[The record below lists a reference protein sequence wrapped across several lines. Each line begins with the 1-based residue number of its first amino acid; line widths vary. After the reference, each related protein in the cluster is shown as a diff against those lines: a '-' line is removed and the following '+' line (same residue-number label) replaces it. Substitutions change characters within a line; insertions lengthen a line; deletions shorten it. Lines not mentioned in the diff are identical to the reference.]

1 MDNMNNISDRIWEYL
16 RYCKEQKH
24 LSRNTIRAYRI
35 DMQQFIDFLGE
46 RKLEKKGVTAIN
58 KEILKEFVGLIQ
70 ERYAP
75 KTCRRKIACVKAF
88 FNHMEYEDVI
98 LVNPFRRIKVKLK
111 EEKTLPK
118 TMKRQEIA
126 LQLRYVYKLI
136 SKAKSGHQRFI
147 ALRLAAIYELLIGTG
162 IRIGELCKLKTDDID
177 FDDRSIRILG
187 KGGKE
192 RIVYLTSNII
202 ITALQQYAETAES
215 NGMKSEFFFKGRNQK
230 HISEESARNY
240 IEKIARKILG
250 KRITPH
256 MFRHTFATMLL
267 ESNVDIKYIQEL
279 LGHSSIKTTMIYLH
293 LVNSSVRAAVEKA
306 NLRMQYDNC
315 SDKK

>member
-1 MDNMNNISDRIWEYL
+1 MDNISDRIWQYL
-16 RYCKEQKH
+16 RYCKDQKH
-24 LSRNTIRAYRI
+24 LSENTIRAYRI
-35 DMQQFIDFLGE
+35 DMQQFIGFLGE
-46 RKLEKKGVTAIN
+46 RQLEKVSVVAIS

-98 LVNPFRRIKVKLK
+98 TVNPFRKIKIKLK

-118 TMKRQEIA
+118 TMKKQEIT
-126 LQLRYVYKLI
+126 LQLRYVYELI
-136 SKAKSGHQRFI
+136 SKAKSGYQKFI

-162 IRIGELCKLKTDDID
+162 VRIGELCKLKTDDID

-187 KGGKE
+187 KGEKE
-192 RIVYLTSNII
+192 RVVYLTSNKLIA
-202 ITALQQYAETAES
+202 ALRQYAEIAES
-215 NGMKSEFFFKGRNQK
+215 IGMKSEFFFRGRNQK
-230 HISEESARNY
+230 HISEDSARNY
-240 IEKIARKILG
+240 VEKIARKTLG

-293 LVNSSVRAAVEKA
+293 LMNASVRAAVEQA
-306 NLRMQYDNC
+306 NVRMQYDG
-315 SDKK
+315 

>member
-1 MDNMNNISDRIWEYL
+1 MDNISDRIWQYL

-24 LSRNTIRAYRI
+24 LSENTIRAYRI
-35 DMQQFIDFLGE
+35 DMQQFIGFLGE
-46 RKLEKKGVTAIN
+46 RQLEKVSVVTIS
-58 KEILKEFVGLIQ
+58 KDVLKEFVGLIQ

-75 KTCRRKIACVKAF
+75 KTCRRKIACIKAF

-98 LVNPFRRIKVKLK
+98 SVNPFRKIKVKLK

-118 TMKRQEIA
+118 TMKKQEIT
-126 LQLRYVYKLI
+126 LQLRYVYELI
-136 SKAKSGHQRFI
+136 SKAKSGYQKFI

-192 RIVYLTSNII
+192 RVVYLTSNMLIA
-202 ITALQQYAETAES
+202 ALRQYAEIAES
-215 NGMKSEFFFKGRNQK
+215 NGMKSEYFFSGRNQK
-230 HISEESARNY
+230 HFSEESARNY
-240 IEKIARKILG
+240 IGKIAWKILG

-293 LVNSSVRAAVEKA
+293 LVNASVRAAVEHA
-306 NLRMQYDNC
+306 NLRMQYDG
-315 SDKK
+315 

>member
-1 MDNMNNISDRIWEYL
+1 MDNISDRIWEYL

-24 LSRNTIRAYRI
+24 LSENTIRAYRI
-35 DMQQFIDFLGE
+35 DMQQFIGFLGE
-46 RKLEKKGVTAIN
+46 RQMDKANVVAIS
-58 KEILKEFVGLIQ
+58 KDVLKEFVGLIQ

-75 KTCRRKIACVKAF
+75 KTCRRKIACIKAF

-98 LVNPFRRIKVKLK
+98 SVNPFRKIKVKLK

-118 TMKRQEIA
+118 TMKKQEIT
-126 LQLRYVYKLI
+126 LQLRYVYELI
-136 SKAKSGHQRFI
+136 SKAKSGYQKFI
-147 ALRLAAIYELLIGTG
+147 ALRLAAIYELLIVTG
-162 IRIGELCKLKTDDID
+162 FRIGELCKLKTDDID

-192 RIVYLTSNII
+192 RVVYLTSNMLIA
-202 ITALQQYAETAES
+202 ALRQYAEIAES
-215 NGMKSEFFFKGRNQK
+215 NGMKSVFFFRGRSQR
-230 HISEESARNY
+230 HISEESARNF
-240 IEKIARKILG
+240 IENIAWKTLE
-250 KRITPH
+250 KKITPH

-293 LVNSSVRAAVEKA
+293 LGNASVRAAVEHA
-306 NLRMQYDNC
+306 NLRMQYDG
-315 SDKK
+315 

>member
-1 MDNMNNISDRIWEYL
+1 MDNIVNRIWKYL

-24 LSRNTIRAYRI
+24 LSENTIRAYRI
-35 DMQQFIDFLGE
+35 DMQQFINFLVE
-46 RKLEKKGVTAIN
+46 RRLEKKRVAAIN
-58 KEILKEFVGLIQ
+58 KDTLKEFVGLIQ

-98 LVNPFRRIKVKLK
+98 SVNPFRKIKVTLK

-118 TMKRQEIA
+118 TMKKQEVT
-126 LQLRYVYKLI
+126 LQLRYVYELI
-136 SKAKSGHQRFI
+136 SKAKSGYQKRI

-162 IRIGELCKLKTDDID
+162 IRIGELCNLKIDDID
-177 FDDRSIRILG
+177 FDDKSIRILG

-192 RIVYLTSNII
+192 RVVYLTSNLLID
-202 ITALQQYAETAES
+202 ALRHYAEIVES
-215 NGMKSEFFFKGRNQK
+215 NGMKSEFLFVGRNQK

-240 IEKIARKILG
+240 IEKIGWEILG

-293 LVNSSVRAAVEKA
+293 LVNTSVRAAVEQA
-306 NLRMQYDNC
+306 NLRMQYG
-315 SDKK
+315 